1 MAAFKALSYWIEN
14 KSNQVYLKLTEK
26 DQLDHLSVLREC
38 ETLYIQSSS
47 LRHIPE
53 QLKDFSQL
61 KKLYF
66 YNCPI
71 STIASFVFY
80 LPNLE
85 LLHFKNCIVSKIETQ
100 PGQSQIRNF
109 KINQGL
115 LKEFPPILTSMK
127 QLKELDLG
135 SNQIQKIGRD
145 FYTLH
150 SLTHLNL
157 ESNQI
162 QSVSAEIFE
171 MKNLKSIC
179 LDNNPLDET
188 TKELFMKK
196 IGKIL

>member
-14 KSNQVYLKLTEK
+14 KSSQINLKLSEK
-26 DQLDHLSVLREC
+26 DDLNHLLVLREC
-38 ETLYIQSSS
+38 EILHIQSSN
-47 LRHIPE
+47 LRIIPE
-53 QLKDFSQL
+53 QLKDFNQL

-71 STIASFVFY
+71 STIQSFVFY
-80 LPNLE
+80 IPNLE
-85 LLHFKNCIVSKIETQ
+85 LLHFKNCIVSKMESQ
-100 PGQSQIRNF
+100 AGRSQIKHF

-115 LKEFPPILTSMK
+115 LKEIPPVIIYMP

-135 SNQIQKIGRD
+135 CNQIQLVNNDLYSLKN
-145 FYTLH
+145 
-150 SLTHLNL
+150 LTHLNL

-162 QSVSAEIFE
+162 ENISIEIFG

-179 LDNNPLDET
+179 LDNNPLDQT
-188 TKELFMKK
+188 TKDLFMQK